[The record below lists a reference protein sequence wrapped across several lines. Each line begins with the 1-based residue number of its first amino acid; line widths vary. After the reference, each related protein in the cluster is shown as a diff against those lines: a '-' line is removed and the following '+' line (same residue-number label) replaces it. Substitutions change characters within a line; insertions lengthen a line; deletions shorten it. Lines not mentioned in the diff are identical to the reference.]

1 VQGAE
6 RELQGAELLTVASI
20 TECLFAIDM
29 SLTREEATWLWKQ
42 ALRLDSSESAH
53 QQQQQ
58 QFASTHEQS
67 QAITL
72 SSMITV
78 LLTVLTTTSP

>member
-1 VQGAE
+1 ME

-20 TECLFAIDM
+20 TECLYAVDM

-42 ALRLDSSESAH
+42 ALRLDSSESAR
-53 QQQQQ
+53 QQL
-58 QFASTHEQS
+58 FSSAHEQS
-67 QAITL
+67 QAVTL

-78 LLTVLTTTSP
+78 LLTILTTPLP